1 MTVKT
6 IARAATPPVKA
17 LIKVRRTAA
26 EVLRGFDIRTRGA
39 DLDTDVIE
47 RATRQG
53 TDPSILAD
61 YG

>member
-1 MTVKT
+1 MKT

-17 LIKVRRTAA
+17 LRTNRRTADEA
-26 EVLRGFDIRTRGA
+26 VRGFDIRTRSA
-39 DLDTDVIE
+39 DLVTDVIE

-53 TDPSILAD
+53 TIPSTLAD